1 MILLKIGSWWLASEF
16 TPGPTLAVANG
27 FSFAEIDSDIVVDL
41 LNSNEEYAA
50 LSEQMSVMRKQHP
63 FILNLDEGDGAIT
76 LSAEEHETY
85 LAYIGL
91 MHQTE
96 DMERLQIYFRG
107 HTDAVAYLK
116 KNQSDLMTNK
126 AAGFFGLLPCSL
138 HYSKKLNLAASFHFA
153 VVGTALRLLAVQILN
168 QLANRCDRITISAED
183 NYIVLV
189 KTIQAFPGTPYC
201 L

>member
-1 MILLKIGSWWLASEF
+1 MRNLKKQACGASSAGFAHVLIYFWFLLVGLSGSVIFNSPSATNGAMYRLVRLPMSLYPKNAAISFFDLAVEQNSMILLEIGSWWFSWWLASEF

-76 LSAEEHETY
+76 LSAEEHEAY

-116 KNQSDLMTNK
+116 KIK
-126 AAGFFGLLPCSL
+126 A
-138 HYSKKLNLAASFHFA
+138 
-153 VVGTALRLLAVQILN
+153 I
-168 QLANRCDRITISAED
+168 
-183 NYIVLV
+183 
-189 KTIQAFPGTPYC
+189 
-201 L
+201 

>member
-1 MILLKIGSWWLASEF
+1 MSD
-16 TPGPTLAVANG
+16 
-27 FSFAEIDSDIVVDL
+27 SFFDLPSRMADDFVEIDSDIVVDL

-76 LSAEEHETY
+76 LSAEEHEAY

-116 KNQSDLMTNK
+116 KIK
-126 AAGFFGLLPCSL
+126 A
-138 HYSKKLNLAASFHFA
+138 
-153 VVGTALRLLAVQILN
+153 I
-168 QLANRCDRITISAED
+168 
-183 NYIVLV
+183 
-189 KTIQAFPGTPYC
+189 
-201 L
+201 